1 MQLNNFTIVDRH
13 NRPTTMDA
21 VGLRTIFINDGVQ
34 VDPYAISA
42 VSIFAR
48 ENLNTILDSDGMV
61 SAEPLMQFSNL
72 NNGVLVSG
80 PSEALF
86 ANTNYVPTSAGAN
99 CSVGVGGTTCA
110 GVSGIYRYTTAAT
123 PGEFVV
129 VLDGGIALSGIW
141 DGVAGS
147 SLGNAA
153 SSVKEYVDVWTV
165 QLSQNSNWQ
174 VLINEFSLFGDTFF
188 SITQPMM
195 LKTRNSLANKHIQL
209 GSKVNVKI
217 PTEITVENR
226 DIDSSI
232 KNLFKQSIITSASC
246 EIVKLNDDVTL
257 PSRVTVYSF
266 ADTEGLVDITS
277 DNTLVYSW
285 DTSTLATALA
295 LAGGGTANGTYTIQ
309 AKYTLI
315 DEVILSPRFPL
326 IVS

>member
-21 VGLRTIFINDGVQ
+21 VGLRTIFVNDGVQ

-42 VSIFAR
+42 VSIFVKGKVAAA
-48 ENLNTILDSDGMV
+48 LDSSGML
-61 SAEPLMQFSNL
+61 SGEPLMQFSNVV
-72 NNGVLVSG
+72 NGTLVSS
-80 PSEALF
+80 PADAVF
-86 ANTNYVPTSAGAN
+86 DATNYNPASGGAN
-99 CSVGVGGTTCA
+99 CSLLTGAVTCA
-110 GVSGIYRYTTAAT
+110 AVSGIYRYSTAS

-129 VLDGGIALSGIW
+129 VLNGGIDLSGIW

-147 SLGNAA
+147 SLQNAA
-153 SSVKEYVDVWTV
+153 SSVNDYVDVWTV
-165 QLSQNSNWQ
+165 KLSQNSNWQ
-174 VLINEFSLFGDTFF
+174 ILVNEFSLFGDTFF

-217 PTEITVENR
+217 PTEITVENK

-232 KNLFKQSIITSASC
+232 KNLFKQSIVTSASC

-266 ADTEGLVDITS
+266 ADTTGLVDITS

-295 LAGGGTANGTYTIQ
+295 LAGGGTATGTYTIQ